1 VSGATV
7 RPTLVEWQLPRAA
20 RSVDRG
26 FSRRSSLEDLDD
38 REFFTRAAI
47 GWALR
52 ECARRPGTR
61 LWCMG
66 LRHLPNA
73 TVVAVA
79 GTRTLGA

>member
-1 VSGATV
+1 M
-7 RPTLVEWQLPRAA
+7 RPTLVEWQLPRVAK
-20 RSVDRG
+20 SVDRG
-26 FSRRSSLEDLDD
+26 LLAAMIARNLDD